1 MLNNYKMI
9 FSLITIKEISFK
21 PLLYLAIY
29 IKAKR
34 FCIKTQIMFLL
45 LKAIA

>member
-1 MLNNYKMI
+1 MLNNYKII
-9 FSLITIKEISFK
+9 FSLITIKETSLK
-21 PLLYLAIY
+21 PFLYLVTC

-34 FCIKTQIMFLL
+34 FCIKTQIIFLF